1 MTFSKRPFFGYIASV
16 VAVASVWFAFWP
28 IYDEIRAGTAIS
40 VLLLLV
46 LVIATTFGTGPALAA
61 SILSAICLNFFF
73 VLPPLKLQLAG
84 GWNLSTLV
92 TFSIVST
99 VVGQLSA
106 RLKERAVEVQQ
117 LYNRLRETFEQ
128 FTKIEALKQSEQLK
142 SALLDAVTH
151 DLRTPLTSI
160 KAAATALMKSR
171 NGRESLSA
179 LEPTAER
186 DFLQMIVDQADRLNH
201 FIEAMLELAKV
212 QAGNFSERAST
223 DSVEEIINAALARAE
238 KMLSYH
244 QVRCVCPE
252 GLMMSCVNPKAVAQ
266 AIFSLVENAS
276 RHAPRGTEITITT
289 ERLETDEVRVTIE
302 DEGPGIP
309 PQYRQ
314 QVFEKFFQLPGEES
328 ASMNNGA
335 GLGLGLAIA
344 RGIIEAHGGK
354 IWIEGRKDGLPGTGV
369 VFTLKGSGDAKS
381 EHQPI
386 SGPATEL

>member
-1 MTFSKRPFFGYIASV
+1 
-16 VAVASVWFAFWP
+16 
-28 IYDEIRAGTAIS
+28 
-40 VLLLLV
+40 
-46 LVIATTFGTGPALAA
+46 
-61 SILSAICLNFFF
+61 
-73 VLPPLKLQLAG
+73 
-84 GWNLSTLV
+84 
-92 TFSIVST
+92 
-99 VVGQLSA
+99 
-106 RLKERAVEVQQ
+106 
-117 LYNRLRETFEQ
+117 
-128 FTKIEALKQSEQLK
+128 
-142 SALLDAVTH
+142 
-151 DLRTPLTSI
+151 
-160 KAAATALMKSR
+160 
-171 NGRESLSA
+171 
-179 LEPTAER
+179 
-186 DFLQMIVDQADRLNH
+186 
-201 FIEAMLELAKV
+201 
-212 QAGNFSERAST
+212 
-223 DSVEEIINAALARAE
+223 
-238 KMLSYH
+238 
-244 QVRCVCPE
+244 
-252 GLMMSCVNPKAVAQ
+252 MSCVNPKAVAQ